1 MVIPIISGT
10 FCLTRSACSASGRAV
25 VLLVE
30 LPFGGIMLGIG
41 RGVRGTI
48 RRFGHF
54 KSVVG
59 GDKSCGQTHLDVLSL
74 KLRHAASFPQI

>member
-1 MVIPIISGT
+1 MLSKITNTAMKAMAIPIISGT
-10 FCLTRSACSASGRAV
+10 LCLDRSTCSASGRAV

-30 LPFGGIMLGIG
+30 LPFGGIMFGIG

-54 KSVVG
+54 KSAVG
-59 GDKSCGQTHLDVLSL
+59 GDKSCGQTHFDVLS
-74 KLRHAASFPQI
+74 